1 MKKIIAILIALLFT
15 SGCSRQLSLNSQ
27 ELELLGIKSWIVK
40 IDKQPDKE
48 TKFTLLVVTPNGI
61 RKGGSGPILSK
72 NIKQIKVLLW
82 DLDKKD
88 IKFAIVGLDPEKKG
102 IGPDTVGPCSFASQ
116 GTRENPF
123 YGYEGATAYAIPGS
137 TVKIGE
143 IICKKSKTNRV
154 SRINAPPEEDE
165 IGLAFGYHE

>member
-1 MKKIIAILIALLFT
+1 MYLVMQKNKALPCQVLF
-15 SGCSRQLSLNSQ
+15 L
-27 ELELLGIKSWIVK
+27 
-40 IDKQPDKE
+40 
-48 TKFTLLVVTPNGI
+48 F
-61 RKGGSGPILSK
+61 
-72 NIKQIKVLLW
+72 
-82 DLDKKD
+82 
-88 IKFAIVGLDPEKKG
+88 FLDPEKKG